1 MIMISGWIGAVAG
14 RISLAALVGATMGI
28 AIGACR
34 VPNPDHCANQDQA
47 GNAYCAGVN
56 SATPFCSPCHEKNH
70 GCLPF
75 EPLSCEGYFAGESGG
90 PGMGPGPGS
99 ASDSSASD

>member
-1 MIMISGWIGAVAG
+1 V
-14 RISLAALVGATMGI
+14 RAALVLRLGLVAFVGVLAGASVS
-28 AIGACR
+28 ACR
-34 VPNPDHCANQDQA
+34 VPNPEHCSNQDQS

-75 EPLSCEGYFAGESGG
+75 EPVSCEAYLMGESGG
-90 PGMGPGPGS
+90 PGPGPGPGS
-99 ASDSSASD
+99 GSDTSTSG